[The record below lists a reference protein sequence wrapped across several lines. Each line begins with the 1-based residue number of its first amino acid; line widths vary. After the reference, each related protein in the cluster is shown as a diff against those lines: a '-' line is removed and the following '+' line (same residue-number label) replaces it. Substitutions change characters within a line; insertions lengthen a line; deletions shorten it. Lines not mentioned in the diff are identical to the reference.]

1 MKSEKPHILYVDDEM
16 DNLTVFKSTFRR
28 DYKIHLAN
36 SAEEG
41 QEILRQNP
49 QIEVI
54 ITDQRMPE
62 VTGVEFLEK
71 TVQEYPDSVRM
82 ILTGFSDVEAIIDSI
97 NKGQVFRYITKPW
110 DKEVLKQIID
120 EAVLNFQNKQAQ
132 KEKLAQTDGGA
143 RPETPP
149 PAPNSEDQTP
159 YFQEL
164 TYLLQKTC
172 LPSAQRLGEFLP
184 QHLIFSRP
192 LEKASGDFYWLDLP
206 PDPDPTQ
213 PIYLGVGDCIGHGIS
228 GGLLSV
234 IAVQLLNQIR
244 QEEGFA
250 PADALLRAFHKRFS
264 QAIPAEVAGHF
275 LHLAFGLCRLDLSA
289 QQMQFAGAR
298 VPLLVFDGEEVQ
310 EYKGDTCSIGY
321 TAYDCPAELS
331 FTLHTIDLHSSST
344 YYLFTDGY
352 QNQFGGPSFTKL
364 KSQPFRNLLQTLQQ
378 FPIDRQGPE
387 LDTHLD
393 EWTQGQV
400 RVDDILLMGFQVP

>member
-71 TVQEYPDSVRM
+71 TVVEYPDSVRM

-97 NKGQVFRYITKPW
+97 NRGQVFRYITKPW
-110 DKEVLKQIID
+110 DKEALKQIID
-120 EAVLNFQNKQAQ
+120 DAVQNFQAKREQ
-132 KEKLAQTDGGA
+132 KENLAQSGSA
-143 RPETPP
+143 PKSPTPSP
-149 PAPNSEDQTP
+149 TAKSDNQEP
-159 YFQEL
+159 YYQEL

-172 LPSAQRLGEFLP
+172 LPSAQRLSEFLP
-184 QHLIFSRP
+184 HHLIFSRS

-206 PDPDPTQ
+206 PAGETSPK
-213 PIYLGVGDCIGHGIS
+213 IYLGVGDCIGHGIS

-234 IAVQLLNQIR
+234 IAVQLLNQVR
-244 QEEGFA
+244 QEEE
-250 PADALLRAFHKRFS
+250 LSQVNEILSAFHKRFS

-275 LHLAFGLCRLDLSA
+275 LSLEFGLCCLDLSA
-289 QQMQFAGAR
+289 RQIQFAGAR
-298 VPLLVFDGEEVQ
+298 VPLLVFEGEEVQ

-321 TAYDCPAELS
+321 TAYDCPEQLH
-331 FTLHTIDLHSSST
+331 FTLHTLEMNPSRT

-352 QNQFGGPSFTKL
+352 QNQFGGPSYKKL
-364 KSQPFRNLLQTLQQ
+364 KSQPFRKLLKTLQQ

-387 LDTHLD
+387 LDAHLD
-393 EWTQGQV
+393 EWTQGQI
-400 RVDDILLMGFQVP
+400 RVDDVLLMGFQVP